1 MLLWGS
7 CIKILQDPLQ
17 QQVPLWLSSEIL
29 FGVLAWRSWS
39 RSFTLPCDKIL
50 VRSARYL
57 CMVSYRLLWE
67 NLVEILLKSFSR
79 GPCVKIL
86 KIFEDALRWCWSESS
101 SWMLLGSS
109 LSRSSEILCIE
120 GPSLTIFCTS
130 PRCPGMRFWYEVFMS
145 RHSVDSCAN
154 TSSAAA
160 NTMMSSLICYCS
172 IAAAAC
178 I

>member
-1 MLLWGS
+1 MRLLYQDLARSSPAAGPFVT
-7 CIKILQDPLQ
+7 ILWDSLWDP
-17 QQVPLWLSSEIL
+17 
-29 FGVLAWRSWS
+29 GM
-39 RSFTLPCDKIL
+39 KIL
-50 VRSARYL
+50 VKVFYTSLWQDLVEILVESARYL

-67 NLVEILLKSFSR
+67 DLVEILLKSFSR

-130 PRCPGMRFWYEVFMS
+130 PRCPGMRFWRPWWVDIALILVPTQVLLLQT
-145 RHSVDSCAN
+145 RWCLAWSV
-154 TSSAAA
+154 TVP
-160 NTMMSSLICYCS
+160 
-172 IAAAAC
+172 
-178 I
+178 